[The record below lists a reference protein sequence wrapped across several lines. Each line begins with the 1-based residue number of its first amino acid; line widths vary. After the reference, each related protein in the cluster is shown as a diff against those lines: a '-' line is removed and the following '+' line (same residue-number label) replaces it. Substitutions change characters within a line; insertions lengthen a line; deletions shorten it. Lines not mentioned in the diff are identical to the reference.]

1 MILASDRISELLID
15 LVGYSWIMALTSPAT
30 RFPQPL
36 ITFPAIVND
45 YAARTVATGVVALT
59 ATYVVTGSGWLL
71 LPLVYG
77 FWARVLAGPRFSPL
91 GLFATKIVAPARGPW
106 RGLPVRLVPGPP
118 KRFAQGIGAALSSL
132 GAALHL
138 AGLVSAPQIVIGAIT
153 AAAFAE
159 AAFGF
164 CLGCVIFGRLMA
176 AGVIPES
183 VCDACNNL
191 SLRAPT
197 TARG

>member
-1 MILASDRISELLID
+1 M
-15 LVGYSWIMALTSPAT
+15 
-30 RFPQPL
+30 
-36 ITFPAIVND
+36 VNE

-59 ATYVVTGSGWLL
+59 GSYVVTGSGWLL

-77 FWARVLAGPRFSPL
+77 FWARVVSGPRFSPL
-91 GLFATKIVAPARGPW
+91 GLFATKIVAPPRAAW
-106 RGLPVRLVPGPP
+106 RGLPIRLVPGPP

-132 GAALHL
+132 GAMLHL
-138 AGLVSAPQIVIGAIT
+138 VGFATAPQIVIGAIT

-176 AGVIPES
+176 AGLVSTS
-183 VCDACNNL
+183 VCDACNDL
-191 SLRAPT
+191 SLRTAP